1 MNLVINLLLF
11 VILCI
16 SGRNSNSLK
25 PYQRAYLSFSI
36 IFWLIITIYYLS
48 KLIFL
53 IFIEIKRKK
62 HKVPDVEKI
71 FKIFKLC
78 WLIIFGLVFLFMFIG
93 FIYDIVKIIKG
104 QLGSAVYPIIYFIVC
119 FAYVILSFF
128 DNIFNRKYIYLT
140 LDNLKVVKES
150 DLDED
155 QEVKESEAKEIKDDS
170 KNENNIHESQKSKNE

>member
-93 FIYDIVKIIKG
+93 FIYDIVKIIQG
-104 QLGSAVYPIIYFIVC
+104 QIGTVVYPIIYFIVC

-128 DNIFNRKYIYLT
+128 DNIFNKKYTYLI
-140 LDNLKVVKES
+140 LDKLKVVSESELKE
-150 DLDED
+150 EE
-155 QEVKESEAKEIKDDS
+155 EVKESEAEEIKADN
-170 KNENNIHESQKSKNE
+170 KNDNDFHENKK

>member
-1 MNLVINLLLF
+1 M
-11 VILCI
+11 
-16 SGRNSNSLK
+16 
-25 PYQRAYLSFSI
+25 SFSI
-36 IFWLIITIYYLS
+36 IIWLIITLYYIA
-48 KLIFL
+48 KLFFL
-53 IFIEIKRKK
+53 IFFEIKRKK
-62 HKVPDVEKI
+62 YKVLDVERI
-71 FKIFKLC
+71 FKIFKLS

-155 QEVKESEAKEIKDDS
+155 QEVKESEAEEIKANN
-170 KNENNIHESQKSKNE
+170 KNDNDFHENQKSKNE

>member
-16 SGRNSNSLK
+16 SGRNANSLK

-93 FIYDIVKIIKG
+93 FIYDIVKIIQG
-104 QLGSAVYPIIYFIVC
+104 QIGTVVYPIIYFIVC

-128 DNIFNRKYIYLT
+128 DNIFNKKYTYLI
-140 LDNLKVVKES
+140 LDKLKVVSESELKE
-150 DLDED
+150 EE
-155 QEVKESEAKEIKDDS
+155 EVKESEAEEIKADN